1 MRNDNKDLSRRGLS
15 QSFFVKRGGQYEYVK
30 AGDVFRQ
37 RTAGNTGESAV
48 VTAIGLDG
56 QQIPHVRYTLRV
68 RRGLGVTFDGGS
80 RIMALKP
87 FLKLYTD
94 RVPTPPQAVQ
104 PAAPMEPFVPPSP
117 SSQPLALRYLEAA
130 D

>member
-1 MRNDNKDLSRRGLS
+1 MSAMGGKALPRGLS
-15 QSFFVKRGGQYEYVK
+15 QSFFVRRGGQFEYVK

-37 RTAGNTGESAV
+37 RGADRRGETAV

-56 QQIPHVRYTLRV
+56 QQIPHVRYQLSV
-68 RRGLGVTFDGGS
+68 RRGLGIAFDGGA

-87 FLKLYTD
+87 FLKLYSD
-94 RVPTPPQAVQ
+94 RVPAPPQQ
-104 PAAPMEPFVPPSP
+104 
-117 SSQPLALRYLEAA
+117 RYEAA